1 MSGPTTV
8 AFSFTPLGAVLLAAE
23 ALREAQAM
31 SAEYDEAQG
40 ETETRKQGRIDRASQ
55 DQLAQLQHQ
64 ASVRRDIHDLE
75 QRAARLRMLA
85 DTLQLTPL
93 DQALPALAP
102 GADFP
107 SWLQHA
113 EALKQSIQHLE
124 ASLTAAGKSLAEAQ
138 QKSLALALQAS
149 TQNDAE
155 SVLRAYAA
163 ERSLQPGL
171 NPDQLITLQQAIS
184 RALERAGD
192 APLSPEL
199 EALIRRI
206 LSAPSLAR
214 AEALLMELRL
224 QIQRELEERHA
235 QEQEA
240 AALVLERS
248 LRDLGYEVGT
258 ISHTLFS
265 EGGVVHFQRPGWE
278 DYHIRMRLS
287 AVEKTLNFNVVRP
300 RGMEESEQRKRL
312 DFIAEE
318 RWCSEFPRLVQTLAA
333 RGIEF
338 KVLRQLGAGELP
350 VQAVDPASLPARQE
364 EERFAEKP
372 LQKSL
377 KP

>member
-8 AFSFTPLGAVLLAAE
+8 AFSFAPLGAILLAAE

-31 SAEYDEAQG
+31 SAEHDEAEG
-40 ETETRKQGRIDRASQ
+40 EAETRKQGLADRAKQ
-55 DQLAQLQHQ
+55 EQIARLQHQ
-64 ASVRRDIHDLE
+64 ASVRQKIHALE
-75 QRAARLRMLA
+75 QRAARLRILA
-85 DTLQLTPL
+85 DTLQLPPAQTVT
-93 DQALPALAP
+93 ALASN
-102 GADFP
+102 ADFP
-107 SWLQHA
+107 SWLQYA
-113 EALKQSIQHLE
+113 EALKQSVQHLE
-124 ASLTAAGKSLAEAQ
+124 TTLAEAGRTLAVAQ
-138 QKSLALALQAS
+138 QQSLTLALQAFAES
-149 TQNDAE
+149 DAE

-171 NPDQLITLQQAIS
+171 NPVQLDTLQYAIGK
-184 RALERAGD
+184 ALEYAGD
-192 APLSPEL
+192 LPVSPEQ
-199 EALIRRI
+199 EALIRLI

-214 AEALLMELRL
+214 AEALLTELRL
-224 QIQRELEERHA
+224 QIQHGREARHA

-240 AALVLERS
+240 AALVLEQS
-248 LRDLGYEVGT
+248 LRDLGYEVGA

-278 DYHIRMRLS
+278 DYHIRMRLTPG
-287 AVEKTLNFNVVRP
+287 EKTLNFNVVRP
-300 RGMEESEQRKRL
+300 RNMEESEQRKRL

-318 RWCSEFPRLVQTLAA
+318 RWCSEFPRLMQTLAA

-338 KVLRQLGAGELP
+338 KVLRQLDAGELP

-377 KP
+377 NP

>member
-8 AFSFTPLGAVLLAAE
+8 AFSFTPLGAMLLAAE

-31 SAEYDEAQG
+31 GAEHDEIQDEA
-40 ETETRKQGRIDRASQ
+40 ETRRQGRIERANQ
-55 DQLAQLQHQ
+55 EQLAQLQHQ
-64 ASVRRDIHDLE
+64 ASVRRDIHGLE
-75 QRAARLRMLA
+75 QRATRLRILA
-85 DTLQLTPL
+85 DTLQLASPAQT
-93 DQALPALAP
+93 LPPPAS
-102 GADFP
+102 DTNFQ
-107 SWLQHA
+107 SWLRYA
-113 EALKQSIQHLE
+113 ETLKQSVQLLE
-124 ASLTAAGKSLAEAQ
+124 SVLAEAGRGLAAAQ
-138 QKSLALALQAS
+138 QQSLNLALQTSA
-149 TQNDAE
+149 QNDAE

-171 NPDQLITLQQAIS
+171 NPEQLDALQQAIA
-184 RALERAGD
+184 RVLEQARD
-192 APLSPEL
+192 VPLIPEL
-199 EALIRRI
+199 ETLIQRI
-206 LSAPSLAR
+206 LSAPTLLR
-214 AEALLMELRL
+214 AEALLVELRL
-224 QIQRELEERHA
+224 QIQRGLEARRA

-240 AALVLERS
+240 AALVLEQS
-248 LRDLGYEVGT
+248 LRDLGYEVEA

-287 AVEKTLNFNVVRP
+287 AGERTLNFNVVRP

-318 RWCSEFPRLVQTLAA
+318 RWCSEFPRLMQTLAA

-364 EERFAEKP
+364 AERFAEKP